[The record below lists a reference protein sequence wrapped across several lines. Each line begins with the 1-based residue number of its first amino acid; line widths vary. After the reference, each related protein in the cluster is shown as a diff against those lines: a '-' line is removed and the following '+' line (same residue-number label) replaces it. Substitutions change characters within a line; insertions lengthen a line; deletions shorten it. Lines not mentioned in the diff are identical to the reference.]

1 MFSLISRASRLLTRR
16 RVIRAETQKILTSLA
31 GKDFTALRQK
41 YSDAR
46 WSKFLQ
52 IKPHLPIGIMWELNL
67 IGTPPLRVL
76 DIGCGAGL
84 FLYCLKY
91 HGHDAIGTD
100 IDDPLLAGLAEIY
113 GVDRRVIPVQPFTPL
128 QIEGNFDLITC
139 IQTYFDRPNPH
150 NKHWWGRAEWH
161 YFLSDM
167 AGKLSPQGRIFLRI
181 NRSKH
186 DAEVLAALHTK
197 RRRRREITL
206 DRNALERSLRR
217 LAAERPTGSGPENQ
231 RDAGISVNR

>member
-1 MFSLISRASRLLTRR
+1 MVSLISTASRLLAPRR
-16 RVIRAETQKILTSLA
+16 FIRAETQKILAALA
-31 GKDFTALRQK
+31 DKDFTALRRK

-46 WSKFLQ
+46 WSKFLE
-52 IKPHLPIGIMWELNL
+52 IKPRLPLGVMRDLKL
-67 IGTPPLRVL
+67 IGAPPLRVL

-113 GVDRRVIPVQPFTPL
+113 GVDRRAIPVRPFTPL
-128 QIEGNFDLITC
+128 AIEGHFDLITC
-139 IQTYFDRPNPH
+139 IQTYFDRPNRY
-150 NKHWWGRAEWH
+150 NKRWWGRDEWH

-186 DAEVLAALHTK
+186 DAEVIAALHSK
-197 RRRRREITL
+197 RRRRREIVL
-206 DRNALERSLRR
+206 DRNALEMAIER
-217 LAAERPTGSGPENQ
+217 LAARRPAKPVELPSATPLHK
-231 RDAGISVNR
+231 